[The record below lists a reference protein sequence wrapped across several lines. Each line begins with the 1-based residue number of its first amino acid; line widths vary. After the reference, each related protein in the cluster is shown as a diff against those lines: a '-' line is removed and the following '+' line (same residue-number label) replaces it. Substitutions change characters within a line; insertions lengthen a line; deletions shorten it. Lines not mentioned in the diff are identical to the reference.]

1 MNNDK
6 LNTITNL
13 FEGIKI
19 RSVWN
24 SEEQEYYF
32 SVVDVISALTDSNIP
47 KRYWA
52 DIKRKLLEEGSQL
65 YEKIVQLK
73 IRSPKDNKNYLT
85 DTLNTE
91 GILRLIESVPS
102 PKAEPFKLWL
112 ASLGSMRIDEV
123 FDPEIAINRAVNYY
137 RTKGFDDNW
146 IESRLKGIVNRKSI
160 TDVWNTLGIKKD
172 YEYGILTNEIYKECS
187 GMNAN
192 EYKEFKELKKEN
204 WRDNMTDLEVILTD
218 LGEVATREIALK
230 HKPYGL
236 EENKSVA
243 RLGGHA
249 AKVAKDDIEK
259 NLFEPIV
266 VKKNTLLYKYL
277 RENTLKEER

>member
-13 FEGIKI
+13 FEGVKI
-19 RSVWN
+19 RSVWS

-32 SVVDVISALTDSNIP
+32 SVVDVIGALTDSNIP

-52 DIKRKLLEEGSQL
+52 DLKRKLLEEGSQL

-112 ASLGSMRIDEV
+112 ASLGAMRIDEV

-137 RTKGFDDNW
+137 RAKGFDDNW
-146 IESRLKGIVNRKSI
+146 IESRLKGIINRKKL
-160 TDVWNTLGIKKD
+160 TDVWNNLGIKKD
-172 YEYGILTNEIYKECS
+172 YEYGILTNEIYKEWS

-192 EYKEFKELKKEN
+192 EYKEFKDLKKEN
-204 WRDNMTDLEVILTD
+204 LWDNMTDLEVILTD
-218 LGEVATREIALK
+218 LGETAAKELALK

-236 EENKSVA
+236 DENKSVA

-259 NLFEPIV
+259 NLNDKIV

-277 RENTLKEER
+277 RENTLKEEK

>member
-13 FEGIKI
+13 FEGVKI

-32 SVVDVISALTDSNIP
+32 SVVDVIFALTDSNIP

-52 DIKRKLLEEGSQL
+52 DLKRKLLEEGSQL
-65 YEKIVQLK
+65 YEKIVRLK
-73 IRSPKDNKNYLT
+73 LMTQDGKNRET

-91 GILRLIESVPS
+91 GVLRLIESVPS

-112 ASLGSMRIDEV
+112 ASLGAMRIDEV

-137 RTKGFDDNW
+137 RAKGFDDNW
-146 IESRLKGIVNRKSI
+146 IESRLKGILNIKKL
-160 TDVWNTLGIKKD
+160 TDVWNNLGIKKD
-172 YEYGILTNEIYKECS
+172 YEYGILTNEIYKEWS

-192 EYKEFKELKKEN
+192 EYKEFKDLKKEN
-204 WRDNMTDLEVILTD
+204 LRDNMTDLEVILTD

-230 HKPYGL
+230 HKPYEL

-259 NLFEPIV
+259 NLFAPIV

-277 RENTLKEER
+277 RENTLKEGK

>member
-6 LNTITNL
+6 LSTITNL
-13 FEGIKI
+13 FEGVKI
-19 RSVWN
+19 RSIWN
-24 SEEQEYYF
+24 KEDNEYYF
-32 SVVDVISALTDSNIP
+32 SVVDVISALTGSNIP

-65 YEKIVQLK
+65 YEKIVRLK
-73 IRSPKDNKNYLT
+73 LTAQDGKNRET

-112 ASLGSMRIDEV
+112 ASLGKERIDEV

-137 RTKGFDDNW
+137 RAKGFDDNW
-146 IESRLKGIVNRKSI
+146 IELRLKGILNRKKL
-160 TDVWNTLGIKKD
+160 TDVWNNLGIKKD
-172 YEYGILTNEIYKECS
+172 YEYGILTNEIYKES
-187 GMNAN
+187 SDMNAN
-192 EYKEFKELKKEN
+192 EYKEFKHLKKEN
-204 WRDNMTDLEVILTD
+204 LRDNMTDLEVILTD

-259 NLFEPIV
+259 NLFAPIV

-277 RENTLKEER
+277 RENTLKEEK